1 MDRITAIF
9 VDGIGTA
16 AATSG
21 VLSQVQGRIFGLLYL
36 QSRPL
41 SLEEIARELDQSKGN
56 ISLNVRGLVDW
67 HLVHRRDVPG
77 SRKDHYEAATDLWR
91 VMQEIMERRFRWNLR
106 QVLISIEETLRAL
119 EAAGSGKDGPAGEDA
134 EFLAARLEAMRAFFS
149 AVDGGITAFNS
160 GKAFAAETLQKVVQ
174 IMRARQPQTRR

>member
-1 MDRITAIF
+1 MERITALF

-41 SLEEIARELDQSKGN
+41 SLDEIARELDQSKGN
-56 ISLNVRGLVDW
+56 ISLNMRGLVDW
-67 HLVHRRDVPG
+67 HLVHRRDVAG
-77 SRKDHYEAATDLWR
+77 SRRDHYEAATDLWR
-91 VMQEIMERRFRWNLR
+91 VMQEILERRFRWNLR

-119 EAAGSGKDGPAGEDA
+119 ESARPGKDGPSAREA
-134 EFLAARLEAMRAFFS
+134 QFITARLEAMRAFFS
-149 AVDGGITAFNS
+149 AVDTGITAFNS
-160 GKAFAAETLQKVVQ
+160 GKAIAAETFQKVV
-174 IMRARQPQTRR
+174 RLVKSR